1 MNVTTYVIT
10 LWGMAMVLWMMV
22 HYRTYLK
29 VKNLW
34 ILLLFIGSYVF
45 SAVLNYHYGV
55 TNNIKAIIWMVLP
68 IFLLYIASKDYKIW
82 EMKRE
87 FFFLST
93 IYVIYCTIAN
103 MVSLS
108 MVYWGRNLEF
118 KDATGV
124 THAVGFRWGRLW
136 GIYDDPNHGA
146 TISVI
151 AMIMAIYLITQVK
164 NMGLKILLS
173 LAFLTNSLYILF
185 SDSRTGMTCI
195 AMGTFALVGIVVFQK
210 IKLVPAGKKVVIV
223 LLLSALSAIVSV
235 GVSSEIKIKYNQMD
249 KKIVSMIAEKNN
261 TNQTKVSHPE
271 AIIGRQKDLVKD
283 TSNGRIELWKEGLQ
297 IAKSKPVF
305 GVSYR
310 NIASYAEK
318 NMPESYMVKNSS
330 GIRYDSMH
338 NLEMDILISQG
349 LVGVGLFLFLVI
361 STIIFWIKNIRYI
374 PNGGK
379 GLASMAFVMVF
390 TMAIAST
397 FLSIIFYVNTPQGY
411 CFWLCFG
418 YLMAMM
424 SGKRNTI

>member
-1 MNVTTYVIT
+1 MIENKRFKNILFVFKVSYLLYLLLAFNAFVNGSRIMNVTTYVIT

-261 TNQTKVSHPE
+261 TNQTK
-271 AIIGRQKDLVKD
+271 
-283 TSNGRIELWKEGLQ
+283 
-297 IAKSKPVF
+297 
-305 GVSYR
+305 
-310 NIASYAEK
+310 
-318 NMPESYMVKNSS
+318 
-330 GIRYDSMH
+330 
-338 NLEMDILISQG
+338 
-349 LVGVGLFLFLVI
+349 
-361 STIIFWIKNIRYI
+361 
-374 PNGGK
+374 
-379 GLASMAFVMVF
+379 
-390 TMAIAST
+390 
-397 FLSIIFYVNTPQGY
+397 
-411 CFWLCFG
+411 
-418 YLMAMM
+418 
-424 SGKRNTI
+424 